1 MTALLAL
8 MDEHREAIESDLLD
22 RGLRLSRLGTPDLLW
37 SELKSVVKR
46 ALGDPYSALFR
57 SVDPD
62 SAGWGKRELLLAE
75 LIDTARW
82 LKWAKTPDGQR
93 NLRHPKP
100 IPRPGVEKPEV
111 LGTDAVPIDEMD
123 TWLGWSA

>member
-1 MTALLAL
+1 MIALLTL
-8 MDEHREAIESDLLD
+8 TEEHREAIESDLLD
-22 RGLRLSRLGTPDLLW
+22 RGLRLSRLGTPDFVW
-37 SELKSVVKR
+37 SELKAVVKR
-46 ALGDPYSALFR
+46 TLSDPYSALFR
-57 SVDPD
+57 ALDPD
-62 SAGWGKRELLLAE
+62 SAGWGRRELLLAE

-82 LKWAKTPDGQR
+82 LKWAKTRDGQL

-111 LGTDAVPIDEMD
+111 LGTAAIPIDEMD